1 MTTSNVLSLPF
12 RKSTQIS
19 LASSI
24 RQYISK
30 KYDQHPDMFRHDLE
44 VIDSLRRDAVN
55 VREPHPSGIKKLQI
69 YAGQLV
75 WMSGKFPI
83 DIGVDFTWY
92 PAFGYHTEHPLVQ
105 NNLKYE
111 LMNILFN
118 LAALY
123 SQLAFW
129 SNRGSTE
136 GLKTAASYFSQ
147 AAGVLNHMKT
157 EVLPELRMANPPD
170 DMDEATLECLT
181 QLLLAQSQECFWQK
195 AVMDGY
201 KDASIAKLAAR
212 VSDLYNLAGEAA
224 MRSEAISSAWI
235 HHMSAKHHHFA
246 AAAQYR
252 AACDCLEKK
261 RYGEEVARLADAV
274 ACVNEGLKECK
285 GGYINKAVVD
295 DLQGLQRRVEEDL
308 KRAEKDNDV
317 IYLQIVPPK
326 SELKILERANMA
338 VARVPPQVA
347 KPYDYFGDHAEFG
360 PALFTKLVPF
370 SVHVAVSIYEERRD
384 RLVNNNIVAE
394 LEALTDQL
402 YEVLSSLNLPG
413 SLQALEKPL
422 GLPGT
427 LVQRANEIRQADTI
441 NRLQRGLADIEKLCA
456 SDRAI
461 FEEGKA
467 LLAAEEEEDRNMR
480 LKHGTQRWT
489 RPESRVEPSPNGGA
503 RLWNQ
508 VAEIDGYF
516 ASSTSSDAVV
526 REKFA
531 AVKDTLAVLAGPD
544 RAIMDYI
551 PNSRKTDVPE
561 PLKPAIGRLRTA
573 YNDVLRLESR
583 RRKRVESLKAR
594 SRADDVKGDIL
605 GEAARLERTYPNT
618 PIVPAHFEE
627 FFDKRLDRLY
637 DSELE
642 IVDKERAEQEKA
654 VAGLQRA
661 NREFEAQR
669 RSIGDRGSH
678 DREKA
683 LQRLDNAYY
692 KYKEIVSN
700 VEVGRKFYND
710 LSRIVEQFRNQARHW
725 VNERRKEARAL
736 EDEISMPSLSSLSL
750 NPTPAPPSAQSYQ
763 MTPAPSSY
771 YTQPS
776 PQLPLQPQLTRQSV
790 HAPPPPPA
798 EAQIQSWADHVP
810 QQQPR
815 PMPPPISNNTASNR
829 QGAWTPEMG
838 IRFAGQSA
846 PPAAG
851 GNSSSNNVQTGA
863 GRQGRTWEPSAGIRF
878 G

>member
-1 MTTSNVLSLPF
+1 MTTSNILSIPF

-44 VIDSLRRDAVN
+44 TIDALRRDAVN
-55 VREPHPSGIKKLQI
+55 SRDAHPSGIKRLQA

-92 PAFGYHTEHPLVQ
+92 PALGYRTEHPLVQ

-123 SQLAFW
+123 SQLAVA
-129 SNRGSTE
+129 SNRSNTDGI
-136 GLKTAASYFSQ
+136 KTAASYFAQ
-147 AAGVLNHMKT
+147 AAGVLSHMKT
-157 EVLPELRMANPPD
+157 KVLPELRMPNPPD
-170 DMDEATLECLT
+170 DMDEATLESLI
-181 QLLLAQSQECFWQK
+181 QLFLAQSQECYWQR

-201 KDASIAKLAAR
+201 TDASIAKLAAR
-212 VSDLYNLAGEAA
+212 VSDLYNLACEAA
-224 MRSEAISSAWI
+224 MHSEAISSAWI

-261 RYGEEVARLADAV
+261 RYGEEVARLADAI
-274 ACVNEGLKECK
+274 ACVNEGLRECK
-285 GGYINKAVVD
+285 GGYINKAVVE
-295 DLQGLQRRVEEDL
+295 DLQGLKQRLENDL
-308 KRAEKDNDV
+308 KRAERDNDV
-317 IYLQIVPPK
+317 IYLQVVPPK
-326 SELKILERANMA
+326 PELRILERANMA

-347 KPYDYFGDHAEFG
+347 NPYDYLGDHAEFG

-370 SVHVAVSIYEERRD
+370 SVHVAISIYEERRD

-394 LEALTDQL
+394 LESMTDRL
-402 YEVLSSLNLPG
+402 HEVLSSLNLPG

-422 GLPGT
+422 GLPAT
-427 LVQRANEIRQADTI
+427 LVQHADEIRQADAI
-441 NRLQRGLADIEKLCA
+441 NRLQRGLSDIEKLCA
-456 SDRAI
+456 SDKMI

-467 LLAAEEEEDRNMR
+467 LLAAEEEEDNKLR

-489 RPESRVEPSPNGGA
+489 RPESRLDPSRDGGA
-503 RLWNQ
+503 GLWSQ
-508 VAEIDGYF
+508 AAAIDGYF
-516 ASSTSSDAVV
+516 ASSTSSDAMV

-531 AVKDTLAVLAGPD
+531 DVKDTLAILAGPD
-544 RAIMDYI
+544 RGIMDYI
-551 PNSRKTDVPE
+551 PNSRKTEIPE
-561 PLKPAIGRLRTA
+561 DLKPAIGRLRGV
-573 YNDVLRLESR
+573 YNDILRLESR
-583 RRKRVESLKAR
+583 RRKRVESLRVR
-594 SRADDVKGDIL
+594 SRADDIKTDIL
-605 GEAARLERTYPNT
+605 EEAARLERTYPNT
-618 PIVPAHFEE
+618 PIVPAHFED

-637 DSELE
+637 EPELE
-642 IVDKERAEQEKA
+642 ALEKERADQEKL
-654 VAGLQRA
+654 VADLQRA
-661 NREFEAQR
+661 NDEFEAQK
-669 RSIGDRGSH
+669 RSMGEKGNRE
-678 DREKA
+678 REKA
-683 LQRLDNAYY
+683 LQRLDSAYY

-710 LSRIVEQFRNQARHW
+710 LSRIVEAFRNQARHW

-736 EDEISMPSLSSLSL
+736 EDELSMPPLASLSL
-750 NPTPAPPSAQSYQ
+750 GPSQSQQASSYQ
-763 MTPAPSSY
+763 GPDPASY
-771 YTQPS
+771 YTPTQPLE
-776 PQLPLQPQLTRQSV
+776 PRQNSV
-790 HAPPPPPA
+790 HAHQIPRPV
-798 EAQIQSWADHVP
+798 EAQIQSWADNVE

-815 PMPPPISNNTASNR
+815 PKPAVAPVAAI
-829 QGAWTPEMG
+829 QGAWTPEVG
-838 IRFAGQSA
+838 IRFSG

-851 GNSSSNNVQTGA
+851 ANGGPGA
-863 GRQGRTWEPSAGIRF
+863 GRQGGGNPPVRGTWDPTAGIRF